1 METNRICA
9 WCKKPLPPV
18 EGIVD
23 GIEEGFI
30 THGMCEECEAKFNK
44 EVDSLGANE
53 WTKEACLA
61 SFNLHVFSGKKLSD
75 NQLINN
81 VVVNILFRVS
91 GRPCDINEAYENI
104 RELRLRGSENIGSK
118 ILDRLNESFDATHTL
133 WSKLPDEAQEKIRQE
148 FRSELVSLMNA
159 VLANVG

>member
-9 WCKKPLPPV
+9 WCKKPLTPA
-18 EGIVD
+18 D
-23 GIEEGFI
+23 GIEKGLI
-30 THGMCEECEAKFNK
+30 THGICEECAAKFDEKN
-44 EVDSLGANE
+44 EVVDLPNSINT
-53 WTKEACLA
+53 TKEDKNKP
-61 SFNLHVFSGKKLSD
+61 FNLQSFSGKRPSD

-81 VVVNILFRVS
+81 IVVNILFRVS
-91 GRPCDINEAYENI
+91 GRPVDINEAYENI

-133 WSKLPDEAQEKIRQE
+133 WSKLPDEEQERIRQE

-159 VLANVG
+159 VLAND